1 MSMAVFDTNIMI
13 DYLNGSKK
21 AADIVNK
28 NQGSG
33 PIGIASITGYELAK
47 GIGDADKEL
56 LVTLF
61 ERVRVY
67 NMDLSAAWVAGE
79 LYKKLR
85 ASGLKLS
92 EADLL
97 IVATALSNGETFVT
111 QDRDFKRLGTEKIIV
126 VE

>member
-13 DYLNGSKK
+13 DYLNGSKR
-21 AADIVNK
+21 AADIVGK
-28 NQGSG
+28 HQGSG
-33 PIGIASITGYELAK
+33 AIGIASITGYELVK

-56 LVTLF
+56 LITLF
-61 ERVRVY
+61 GRVRIY

-79 LYKKLR
+79 LYKKLK

-97 IVATALSNGETFVT
+97 IVSTAIANGETFVT
-111 QDRDFKRLGTEKIIV
+111 QDKDFKRLGTEKILV

>member
-1 MSMAVFDTNIMI
+1 MI
-13 DYLNGSKK
+13 EPRNGT
-21 AADIVNK
+21 
-28 NQGSG
+28 GS
-33 PIGIASITGYELAK
+33 IASITGYELVK

-61 ERVRVY
+61 GRVRIY
-67 NMDLSAAWVAGE
+67 NMDLSAAWAAGE
-79 LYKKLR
+79 LYKKLK

-97 IVATALSNGETFVT
+97 IVSTAIANGKTFVT
-111 QDRDFKRLGTEKIIV
+111 QDKDFKRLGTEKIIV